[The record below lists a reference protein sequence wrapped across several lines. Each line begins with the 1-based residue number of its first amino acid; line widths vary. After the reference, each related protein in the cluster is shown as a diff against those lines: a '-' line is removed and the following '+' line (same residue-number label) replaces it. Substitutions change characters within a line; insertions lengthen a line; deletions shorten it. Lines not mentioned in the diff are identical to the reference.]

1 MMPYKAVVG
10 KRQFYRR
17 LKKRREIICKD
28 LNSEKLLT
36 KVNYENANVK
46 NDTDNLNTDVS
57 VGCETSHNSLGTPN
71 ILNSNDCLL
80 NETLQLNTLVPCKH
94 DTTVFEFV
102 PENSQYSNKLGI
114 CQELRNWVIR
124 SGSLPHNSVTYLLHV
139 LSKYHPELPL
149 DCRTLLKTPTK
160 TLMRPLNKGNYCH
173 LGISTALENFLLRN
187 PKFTESVIEIAF
199 NIDGLPLY
207 KSCNSQLWPILG
219 QIKNFNS
226 KPFSI
231 GIFYGSSKPQPL
243 NLFLDDF
250 ISELKHLID
259 NTFCFKGKL
268 YEIKVFAFICDAP
281 ARSFLK
287 CIKSHNGYSSCEKC
301 IEVGDYIDGRIVLKS
316 VTSQKRTDDSFLRQ
330 TDDDH
335 HTGISPLVK
344 LSIGLVSKFP
354 IDYMHTVCLGVVRK
368 LLHTWTSGPLKVRLC
383 SSKVQKISETLEHF
397 CKSIPIEFN
406 RKSRSLSELAR
417 WKATEFRTF
426 LLYLGPVVLKGT
438 IPVAIYEH
446 FLLLHCAISI
456 LISKQRLSDIGV
468 NYADTLLKTF
478 VTHCSKI
485 YGQIY
490 LVYNIHYLC
499 HLSDDVLH
507 YGPLDQ
513 FSAFPF
519 ENALNQIKRLVKST
533 TNPLAQI
540 CNRLIEANSV
550 ILEPN
555 EIKKTQLKMKHCSG
569 PLLSKHLFS
578 VQYKQVIFSEITLSI
593 ISHSNADCYIM
604 YNSDIM
610 QIQNI
615 VCDNQKLVKI
625 ITRVFK
631 SKSAW
636 YNYPFSS
643 ERLNIYLVSDLS
655 ENLTIWP
662 LNENVI
668 VKCIVLQ
675 LDDNQW
681 VSFPIVHS
689 LNEHNK

>member
-187 PKFTESVIEIAF
+187 PKFTESVIEVAF

-478 VTHCSKI
+478 LCQIWIDQIKNQQFSGKTLTEIRQSYRVCDLHFSEASKI
-485 YGQIY
+485 PDGKGRRGS
-490 LVYNIHYLC
+490 NIKFG
-499 HLSDDVLH
+499 SIPSLH
-507 YGPLDQ
+507 
-513 FSAFPF
+513 FS
-519 ENALNQIKRLVKST
+519 ST
-533 TNPLAQI
+533 TAEPTTSATEMIVDEEEPLLCQTPVSGVVFTPCHTPKSRKDLHSRI
-540 CNRLIEANSV
+540 SLLRCIGSKKLDLTPRS
-550 ILEPN
+550 
-555 EIKKTQLKMKHCSG
+555 KKT
-569 PLLSKHLFS
+569 
-578 VQYKQVIFSEITLSI
+578 I
-593 ISHSNADCYIM
+593 
-604 YNSDIM
+604 
-610 QIQNI
+610 
-615 VCDNQKLVKI
+615 
-625 ITRVFK
+625 
-631 SKSAW
+631 
-636 YNYPFSS
+636 
-643 ERLNIYLVSDLS
+643 
-655 ENLTIWP
+655 
-662 LNENVI
+662 
-668 VKCIVLQ
+668 
-675 LDDNQW
+675 
-681 VSFPIVHS
+681 
-689 LNEHNK
+689 